1 MGTYATYLYFIKGYW
16 FCYYISIQSKWH
28 LGSNSNNYLFG
39 GLPTLFDVLTMT
51 SYFLLPH
58 VLVSISFWSD
68 GATLWIIL
76 PTFDVMQPT
85 NQPWSISVAI
95 YFPQLTHQNRE
106 SRTTTSFYP
115 WEFLHTTII
124 SSGLTLGSYFRYES
138 SMVGSIPMVT
148 AIIGEMT
155 IVFVITLQQACN
167 LLPNE
172 STIWDR
178 GKIDCIVLF
187 AKC

>member
-1 MGTYATYLYFIKGYW
+1 MEIVLRYILTYLYFIEWYW

-28 LGSNSNNYLFG
+28 LGNNSNNNLLGVY
-39 GLPTLFDVLTMT
+39 TLFCIDNDKLLSPT
-51 SYFLLPH
+51 SCVGKYFILIRRH
-58 VLVSISFWSD
+58 
-68 GATLWIIL
+68 TLWIIL

-106 SRTTTSFYP
+106 SRTTRTTTSFYP

-172 STIWDR
+172 SSI
-178 GKIDCIVLF
+178 
-187 AKC
+187 

>member
-1 MGTYATYLYFIKGYW
+1 MAFGEQFKQLFIWGSTYTFLCIDNDKLLSPTSCVGKYFILIRR
-16 FCYYISIQSKWH
+16 CH
-28 LGSNSNNYLFG
+28 
-39 GLPTLFDVLTMT
+39 
-51 SYFLLPH
+51 
-58 VLVSISFWSD
+58 
-68 GATLWIIL
+68 TLWIIL

-106 SRTTTSFYP
+106 SRTTRTTTSFYP